1 MNSGKYSRLFKRI
14 GLVRIGLVLIP
25 LILISCAGTT
35 AIVSDYC
42 LRDRL
47 MPLDDVVENSATETE
62 ILIHN
67 ERYECACMTQPEW
80 CE

>member
-47 MPLDDVVENSATETE
+47 IPLEDVAEYSTTETE

-67 ERYECACMTQPEW
+67 ARYECACMEPPKW